1 MITSCRGNSIYT
13 KVSELIDPIT
23 GQWDLD
29 ILNSLFNSLDVARIM
44 SIPINTQGF
53 DDFIAWKAT
62 KNGKYSVRSGY
73 YLQWR
78 HQFGPTASQFA
89 RPGSSAVNPIWKL
102 LWQMKIPSK
111 VKKIIWRALHGIVPL
126 KCILANRHIGMSAG
140 CPVCNLGP
148 EDLRHLF
155 FQCPVAKNLWESI
168 GISGLINDSIL
179 EDRAGSAVLE
189 HLLKREDNHLVGMPN
204 TGMKETIA
212 VACWYLWWLRRWIT
226 NNESTPSIYNCKMSI
241 FSIVANAAK
250 ATVAGGMNQTV
261 KWTKPH
267 VRYIKLNVDASFYVD
282 LKKGATAAML
292 RDY

>member
-1 MITSCRGNSIYT
+1 MLAKQVWRLITAPDSLCAQVLQAKYYPDGNILKAGPKAGSSFTWQSILAGITTFKRGYIWRVGNGDKINIWTDPWISCSPNRMITSCRGNSIYT

-53 DDFIAWKAT
+53 DDFIAWKAI

-111 VKKIIWRALHGIVPL
+111 VKKLSRGRCMALFP
-126 KCILANRHIGMSAG
+126 
-140 CPVCNLGP
+140 
-148 EDLRHLF
+148 
-155 FQCPVAKNLWESI
+155 
-168 GISGLINDSIL
+168 
-179 EDRAGSAVLE
+179 
-189 HLLKREDNHLVGMPN
+189 
-204 TGMKETIA
+204 
-212 VACWYLWWLRRWIT
+212 
-226 NNESTPSIYNCKMSI
+226 
-241 FSIVANAAK
+241 
-250 ATVAGGMNQTV
+250 
-261 KWTKPH
+261 
-267 VRYIKLNVDASFYVD
+267 
-282 LKKGATAAML
+282 
-292 RDY
+292 